1 MANSQPNVSVGK
13 PSISGAIYVAP
24 KGTSLPTSADASLNA
39 SFKCLGYVSEDGLV
53 NNNTASTEQIKAWG
67 GDVVLRPQ
75 TEKPDT
81 FTATFIEVLNED
93 VLKAT
98 YGSDNVSGAIAT
110 GITIRANSKE
120 LAACAWVVDMILTG
134 NVLKRIV
141 IANGQV
147 TEVGEISY
155 KDDTAI
161 GYPLTITAYPGGWS
175 DTSDT
180 DTHKEY
186 IKKQA
191 TT

>member
-1 MANSQPNVSVGK
+1 MANTQANVSVGK
-13 PSISGAIYVAP
+13 PQIGGAIYKAP
-24 KGTSLPTSADASLNA
+24 KGTTLPESASATLNSA
-39 SFKCLGYVSEDGLV
+39 FKCLGYVSEDGLT
-53 NNNTASTEQIKAWG
+53 NANTATTEEIKAWG

-75 TEKPDT
+75 TSKPDT
-81 FTATFIEVLNED
+81 FTATFIEIMNEY

-98 YGSDNVSGAIAT
+98 YGDDNVSGALAT
-110 GITIRANSKE
+110 GLTIKANAKE
-120 LAACAWVVDMILTG
+120 LPACAWVIDMILTG
-134 NVLKRIV
+134 GALKRVV
-141 IANGQV
+141 IPNGQV

-175 DTSDT
+175 DTSDQ

-186 IKKQA
+186 IIKQA